1 MRPGAGNRRLLAV
14 LAVAAACAVPP
25 GLPRPGQG
33 ATAVAPQG
41 HPDAVMACAPVPSP
55 LAVDQRFRPDP
66 AAASAHPVAP
76 VAAGVASALAR
87 IELQLGRGEVH
98 AAMAALG
105 ALCVR
110 APDDVRVR
118 IRLGR
123 LLHQRALGRYGA
135 GAVAAAIADWEEV
148 LRLAPDHA
156 AARALLATARTTAPT
171 TAHTTAR

>member
-25 GLPRPGQG
+25 GLTRPSDG
-33 ATAVAPQG
+33 ANAVAPHG
-41 HPDAVMACAPVPSP
+41 HPDAAMAFAPVAS
-55 LAVDQRFRPDP
+55 ASAAEHRFCAD
-66 AAASAHPVAP
+66 AAASPAHPVAP
-76 VAAGVASALAR
+76 VAAAVAAALVR
-87 IELQLGRGEVH
+87 IESQLGRGEVH

-105 ALCVR
+105 ALGER

-118 IRLGR
+118 TRLGR

-135 GAVAAAIADWEEV
+135 GAVDAAIADWEEV

-156 AARALLATARTTAPT
+156 AARALLATARIM
-171 TAHTTAR
+171 AR